1 MLALDLP
8 VAWGTDATRGQ
19 QLQPLAGTLWLV
31 SGRTIGETV
40 IYPEEAALGSNARP
54 CA

>member
-8 VAWGTDATRGQ
+8 VALGTDATRVNSYNPWQ
-19 QLQPLAGTLWLV
+19 ALYWLV

-40 IYPEEAALGSNARP
+40 IYPEEQRLDRMQP